1 MKNNN
6 YLELPNIKI
15 LDGIEKECIDI
26 EKLIVNKELARKI
39 KEAFT
44 EDLEEKIIKKMEDL
58 IIRFPAFFRK
68 FENDI
73 WKNAFNSKEIT
84 NKISKLYKEEELK
97 QYKSNYDFF
106 HCIKDTIIFLSY
118 KNYIVLKYYKN
129 SYKTY
134 ILVNMKIIVKLL
146 LELCNLVSFCEQ
158 YFKIR
163 DNYIEWMYD
172 YDCIEIHTV
181 GLNDFL
187 NNIINK
193 IYKQN

>member
-6 YLELPNIKI
+6 YLELPDIKI

-44 EDLEEKIIKKMEDL
+44 EGLEEKIIKKMEDL
-58 IIRFPAFFRK
+58 IIRFPAFFTK

-106 HCIKDTIIFLSY
+106 HCIKDSWSWLFNGICG
-118 KNYIVLKYYKN
+118 KY
-129 SYKTY
+129 
-134 ILVNMKIIVKLL
+134 
-146 LELCNLVSFCEQ
+146 LC
-158 YFKIR
+158 
-163 DNYIEWMYD
+163 
-172 YDCIEIHTV
+172 
-181 GLNDFL
+181 
-187 NNIINK
+187 
-193 IYKQN
+193 